1 MRKRKMGEVKTVHA
15 NIVDVLNSEI
25 YPGKLEIADGKIA
38 DIRRESRKQET
49 YIIPGFVDSH
59 VHIES
64 SMLPPSE
71 FARVAAVHGTVA
83 VVSDPHEIANVLGM
97 EGIRY
102 MIENAK
108 TVPVKF
114 FFGAPSCVPASPF
127 ETSGASIG
135 PEQVEELLKMDEI
148 KYLAEVMNFPA
159 VINGDP
165 DIHRK
170 IGTAKKYGKPI
181 DGHAPGLMGE
191 NLEKYASAGISTDH
205 ECFTIEEAREKI
217 RLGMKVMIREGSAA
231 RNFDELMPLL
241 KDHDE
246 NPPSPPF
253 GKGGL
258 GGFSGGS
265 CMFCSDDI
273 HPHELIKGHINDLVK
288 RSLEQGL
295 DLMKVLKVACLNPVL
310 HYGLDV
316 GLLRRGDD
324 ADFLVVDSLDN
335 LQVLKTYIGGE
346 IVAAEGRSLLT
357 KKPAKIVNNFN
368 VGKSKV
374 KDFTLPGKKGKI
386 NVIEAI
392 AGQLMTNKLVIP
404 PKIVEGN
411 VVSDLERDILKIV
424 VVNRYRE
431 AQAATGFVKN
441 FGLKKGAMAAS
452 VAHDSHNIIA
462 TGVTDEDICRAVNL
476 IIENKGGLSAVAK
489 DTEMFL
495 PLPIAGLMSNEDY
508 SAVAVKY
515 TLMDSTVRAFG
526 STLHAPFMTL
536 SFMALP
542 VIPRIK
548 LTDRG
553 LFDGEKFGFMDIFT

>member
-217 RLGMKVMIREGSAA
+217 RLGMKVMIREGSGA
-231 RNFDELMPLL
+231 RNFDALMPLL

-246 NPPSPPF
+246 TPPSPPF
-253 GKGGL
+253 G
-258 GGFSGGS
+258 
-265 CMFCSDDI
+265 
-273 HPHELIKGHINDLVK
+273 
-288 RSLEQGL
+288 
-295 DLMKVLKVACLNPVL
+295 
-310 HYGLDV
+310 
-316 GLLRRGDD
+316 
-324 ADFLVVDSLDN
+324 
-335 LQVLKTYIGGE
+335 
-346 IVAAEGRSLLT
+346 
-357 KKPAKIVNNFN
+357 
-368 VGKSKV
+368 
-374 KDFTLPGKKGKI
+374 
-386 NVIEAI
+386 
-392 AGQLMTNKLVIP
+392 
-404 PKIVEGN
+404 
-411 VVSDLERDILKIV
+411 
-424 VVNRYRE
+424 
-431 AQAATGFVKN
+431 
-441 FGLKKGAMAAS
+441 
-452 VAHDSHNIIA
+452 
-462 TGVTDEDICRAVNL
+462 
-476 IIENKGGLSAVAK
+476 
-489 DTEMFL
+489 
-495 PLPIAGLMSNEDY
+495 
-508 SAVAVKY
+508 
-515 TLMDSTVRAFG
+515 
-526 STLHAPFMTL
+526 
-536 SFMALP
+536 
-542 VIPRIK
+542 
-548 LTDRG
+548 
-553 LFDGEKFGFMDIFT
+553 

>member
-1 MRKRKMGEVKTVHA
+1 MGEVKTVHA

-25 YPGKLEIADGKIA
+25 YPGKLKIADGKIA
-38 DIRRESRKQET
+38 DIQRESRKQET

-97 EGIRY
+97 EGVNY

-108 TVPVKF
+108 TSPVKF
-114 FFGAPSCVPASPF
+114 YFGAPSCVPASPF
-127 ETSGASIG
+127 ETSGATIG
-135 PEQVEELLKMDEI
+135 PAEVEELLKMEEI

-159 VINGDP
+159 VINGALDV
-165 DIHRK
+165 HRK
-170 IGTAKKYGKPI
+170 IGMATKYRKPI
-181 DGHAPGLMGE
+181 DGHAPGLTGE
-191 NLEKYASAGISTDH
+191 DLEKYASAGISTDH

-241 KDHDE
+241 KNHE
-246 NPPSPPF
+246 E
-253 GKGGL
+253 
-258 GGFSGGS
+258 S
-265 CMFCSDDI
+265 CMFCTDDK

-288 RSLEQGL
+288 RSLKHGI

-335 LQVLKTYIGGE
+335 LHVLKTYINGE
-346 IVAAEGRSLLT
+346 IVAEEGRSLIT

-368 VGKSKV
+368 VSKRELR
-374 KDFTLPGKKGKI
+374 DFTLPYKRGNI
-386 NVIEAI
+386 AVIEAI
-392 AGQLMTNKLVIP
+392 TGQLMTNKLVVP

-411 VVSDLERDILKIV
+411 VVSDPERDILKIV

-431 AQAATGFVKN
+431 ARVAIGFVKN
-441 FGLKKGAMAAS
+441 FGLKRGAMAAS
-452 VAHDSHNIIA
+452 VAHDSHNVIA
-462 TGVTDEDICRAVNL
+462 TGVTDKDICRAVNS
-476 IIENKGGLSAVAK
+476 IIENKGGLSAVSK

-495 PLPIAGLMSNEDY
+495 PLPIAGIMSNEDY
-508 SAVAVKY
+508 SAVAEKY
-515 TLMDSTVRAFG
+515 ALMENTVRTFS

-542 VIPRIK
+542 VIPKIK

-553 LFDGEKFGFMDIFT
+553 LFDGEKFGFMDIFA

>member
-1 MRKRKMGEVKTVHA
+1 MGEVKTVHA

-25 YPGKLEIADGKIA
+25 YPGKLKIADGKIA
-38 DIRRESRKQET
+38 DILRESKKHET
-49 YIIPGFVDSH
+49 YIIPGFVDAH

-97 EGIRY
+97 EGINY

-108 TVPVKF
+108 AALVKF
-114 FFGAPSCVPASPF
+114 YFGAPSCVPASSF
-127 ETSGASIG
+127 ETSGAAIG
-135 PEQVEELLKMDEI
+135 PAEVEELLKMEEI

-159 VINGDP
+159 VINGAP
-165 DIHRK
+165 DVHRK
-170 IGTAKKYGKPI
+170 IGMAKKYGKPI
-181 DGHAPGLMGE
+181 DGHAPGLTGE
-191 NLEKYASAGISTDH
+191 DLEKYASAGISTDH

-217 RLGMKVMIREGSAA
+217 RLGMKVIIREGSAA
-231 RNFDELMPLL
+231 KNFDELMPLL
-241 KDHDE
+241 KDHAE
-246 NPPSPPF
+246 
-253 GKGGL
+253 
-258 GGFSGGS
+258 S
-265 CMFCSDDI
+265 CMFCSDDK
-273 HPHELIKGHINDLVK
+273 HPHELIKGHINNLVK
-288 RSLEQGL
+288 RSLKHGIA
-295 DLMKVLKVACLNPVL
+295 LMKVLKVACLNPVL

-335 LQVLKTYIGGE
+335 LHVLKTYIGGE

-368 VGKSKV
+368 VGKREV
-374 KDFTLPGKKGKI
+374 KDFTLPCKKGRI
-386 NVIEAI
+386 NVIEVI
-392 AGQLMTNKLVIP
+392 AGQLMTNKLVVP

-431 AQAATGFVKN
+431 AQAAIGFVKN
-441 FGLKKGAMAAS
+441 FGLKKGAMAES

-476 IIENKGGLSAVAK
+476 IMENKGGLSAVAK

-495 PLPIAGLMSNEDY
+495 PLPIAGLMSDEDY
-508 SAVAVKY
+508 SAVAEKY
-515 TLMDSTVRAFG
+515 TLMENTVRAFG

-553 LFDGEKFGFMDIFT
+553 LFDGEKFGFMDIFA

>member
-1 MRKRKMGEVKTVHA
+1 MGEVKTVHA

-38 DIRRESRKQET
+38 DIQRENRKQET

-71 FARVAAVHGTVA
+71 FARVAAVQGTVA

-97 EGIRY
+97 EGVRY

-127 ETSGASIG
+127 ETSGAVIG
-135 PEQVEELLKMDEI
+135 PEEVEELLKMEEI

-159 VINGDP
+159 VINGAP
-165 DIHRK
+165 DVHRK
-170 IGTAKKYGKPI
+170 IGMAKKYGKPI
-181 DGHAPGLMGE
+181 DGHAPGLTGE
-191 NLEKYASAGISTDH
+191 DLEKYASAGISTDH
-205 ECFTIEEAREKI
+205 ECFTLKEAREKI
-217 RLGMKVMIREGSAA
+217 RLGMKVIIREGSAA
-231 RNFDELMPLL
+231 KNFDELMPLL
-241 KDHDE
+241 KDHAE
-246 NPPSPPF
+246 
-253 GKGGL
+253 
-258 GGFSGGS
+258 S
-265 CMFCSDDI
+265 CMFCTDDK

-288 RSLEQGL
+288 RSLKHGIA
-295 DLMKVLKVACLNPVL
+295 LMKVLKVACLNPVL

-346 IVAAEGRSLLT
+346 IVAAGGRSLLT

-368 VGKSKV
+368 VGKREV
-374 KDFTLPGKKGKI
+374 KDFTLPRKKGKI

-392 AGQLMTNKLVIP
+392 AGQLMTNKLVVP

-424 VVNRYRE
+424 VVNRYRK
-431 AQAATGFVKN
+431 AQAAIGFVKN

-508 SAVAVKY
+508 SAVAEKY

-553 LFDGEKFGFMDIFT
+553 LFDGEKFGFMDIFA

>member
-1 MRKRKMGEVKTVHA
+1 MWAKNGVVSG

-25 YPGKLEIADGKIA
+25 YPGKLKIADGKIA
-38 DIRRESRKQET
+38 DIQRESRKQET

-71 FARVAAVHGTVA
+71 FARVAVVHGTVA

-97 EGIRY
+97 EGVNY

-108 TVPVKF
+108 SVPVKF

-127 ETSGASIG
+127 ETNGAIIG
-135 PEQVEELLKMDEI
+135 PEEVEELLKMEEI

-165 DIHRK
+165 DITKK
-170 IGTAKKYGKPI
+170 ISMAKKYRKPI
-181 DGHAPGLMGE
+181 DGHAPGLTGE
-191 NLEKYASAGISTDH
+191 DLEKYASAGVSTDH
-205 ECFTIEEAREKI
+205 ECFTLKEAREKI
-217 RLGMKVMIREGSAA
+217 RVGMKVMIREGSAA

-241 KDHDE
+241 KNHGE
-246 NPPSPPF
+246 
-253 GKGGL
+253 
-258 GGFSGGS
+258 S
-265 CMFCSDDI
+265 CMFCSDDK
-273 HPHELIKGHINDLVK
+273 HPDELIKGHINNLVK
-288 RSLEQGL
+288 RSLDHGIA
-295 DLMKVLKVACLNPVL
+295 LMKVLKVACINPVL

-316 GLLRRGDD
+316 GLLRQGDD
-324 ADFLVVDSLDN
+324 ADFLVVDNLDN
-335 LQVLKTYIGGE
+335 LHLLKTYINGE
-346 IVAAEGRSLLT
+346 IWAEEGRSLIT

-368 VGKSKV
+368 VSKGELR
-374 KDFTLPGKKGKI
+374 DFTLPHKRGNI
-386 NVIEAI
+386 AVIEAI
-392 AGQLMTNKLVIP
+392 AGQLITNKLVVP

-411 VVSDLERDILKIV
+411 VVSDPERDILKIV
-424 VVNRYRE
+424 VVNRYQE
-431 AQAATGFVKN
+431 AKVAIGFVKN
-441 FGLKKGAMAAS
+441 FGLKRGAMAAS

-476 IIENKGGLSAVAK
+476 IIENKGGLSSVSK

-508 SAVAVKY
+508 STVAEKY
-515 TLMDSTVRAFG
+515 ALMESTVAFG

-553 LFDGEKFGFMDIFT
+553 LFDGEFGFMDIFEEG

>member
-1 MRKRKMGEVKTVHA
+1 MGEVKTVHA

-38 DIRRESRKQET
+38 DIRRADRKQET

-114 FFGAPSCVPASPF
+114 FFGASSCVPTSPF
-127 ETSGASIG
+127 ETSGAAIG
-135 PEQVEELLKMDEI
+135 PEEVEELLQMDEI

-165 DIHRK
+165 YIHRK
-170 IGTAKKYGKPI
+170 IGLAKKYGKQI
-181 DGHAPGLMGE
+181 DGHAPGLTGE
-191 NLEKYASAGISTDH
+191 DLEKYASAGISTDH

-231 RNFDELMPLL
+231 KNFDELMPLL
-241 KDHDE
+241 KNHAE

-258 GGFSGGS
+258 GGFSGES

-273 HPHELIKGHINDLVK
+273 HPDELIKGHINDLVK
-288 RSLEQGL
+288 RSLEHGI

-335 LQVLKTYIGGE
+335 LHVLKTYIGGE

-357 KKPAKIVNNFN
+357 KNPVKIVNNFN
-368 VGKSKV
+368 VGKREV
-374 KDFTLPGKKGKI
+374 KDFTLPGKKGRI

-392 AGQLMTNKLVIP
+392 AGQLMTNKLVVP

-431 AQAATGFVKN
+431 VQAAIGFVKN

-489 DTEMFL
+489 DTETFL
-495 PLPIAGLMSNEDY
+495 PLPIAGLMSDEDY
-508 SAVAVKY
+508 SAVAEKY
-515 TLMDSTVRAFG
+515 TLMENTVRAFG

-553 LFDGEKFGFMDIFT
+553 LFDGENFGFMDIFA

>member
-165 DIHRK
+165 DINRK

-508 SAVAVKY
+508 SAVAEKY